1 MSQNNQDVLLNARG
15 ICKTFPG
22 VRALHQV
29 DFSLRR
35 GEIMALLGENGAGK
49 STLVKTLTGVYQPDG
64 GRIELDGVP
73 ISPTDTAHAQRLGIG
88 TVYQEVNL
96 LPNMSVAD
104 NLFIGH
110 EPRRFGLIDRVAMTR
125 QAQAIMAGYGFEM
138 DVTLPL
144 GHHSVAMQ
152 QIVAIA
158 RAISLSARILIL
170 DEPTASLD
178 ASEVQMLFS
187 LMGNLRDQG
196 VSLIFIT
203 HFLDQVYAISDRI
216 TVLRNGELVG
226 TRDTAALP
234 QLDLVKMMLGREL
247 DDNALKRAGK
257 TLRSNQPMVSF
268 RDYGKRG
275 VIAPFS
281 LDVMPGEIV
290 GFAGLLG
297 SGRTETAEL
306 MFGIVPRDGGEC
318 RVRASR

>member
-110 EPRRFGLIDRVAMTR
+110 EPRRFGLIDRTAMTR
-125 QAQAIMAGYGFEM
+125 QAQAIMAGYGF
-138 DVTLPL
+138 
-144 GHHSVAMQ
+144 
-152 QIVAIA
+152 
-158 RAISLSARILIL
+158 
-170 DEPTASLD
+170 
-178 ASEVQMLFS
+178 
-187 LMGNLRDQG
+187 
-196 VSLIFIT
+196 
-203 HFLDQVYAISDRI
+203 
-216 TVLRNGELVG
+216 
-226 TRDTAALP
+226 
-234 QLDLVKMMLGREL
+234 
-247 DDNALKRAGK
+247 
-257 TLRSNQPMVSF
+257 
-268 RDYGKRG
+268 
-275 VIAPFS
+275 
-281 LDVMPGEIV
+281 
-290 GFAGLLG
+290 
-297 SGRTETAEL
+297 
-306 MFGIVPRDGGEC
+306 
-318 RVRASR
+318 

>member
-1 MSQNNQDVLLNARG
+1 MSENNRDVVLHARG
-15 ICKTFPG
+15 ICKAFPG

-49 STLVKTLTGVYQPDG
+49 STLVKTLTGVYQRDA

-110 EPRRFGLIDRVAMTR
+110 EPRRFGFIDRAAMTR
-125 QAQAIMAGYGFEM
+125 QASAIMASHGFEM

-144 GHHSVAMQ
+144 DHYSVAMQ

-158 RAISLSARILIL
+158 RAVSLSAKILIL

-178 ASEVQMLFS
+178 TSEVQMLFS
-187 LMGNLRDQG
+187 LM
-196 VSLIFIT
+196 
-203 HFLDQVYAISDRI
+203 
-216 TVLRNGELVG
+216 
-226 TRDTAALP
+226 
-234 QLDLVKMMLGREL
+234 
-247 DDNALKRAGK
+247 RAC
-257 TLRSNQPMVSF
+257 
-268 RDYGKRG
+268 
-275 VIAPFS
+275 
-281 LDVMPGEIV
+281 
-290 GFAGLLG
+290 
-297 SGRTETAEL
+297 
-306 MFGIVPRDGGEC
+306 GIGG
-318 RVRASR
+318 

>member
-1 MSQNNQDVLLNARG
+1 MARYIGEPIFMSQNNQDVLLNARG

-64 GRIELDGVP
+64 GRIELDGIP

-110 EPRRFGLIDRVAMTR
+110 EPRRFGLIDRAAMTR

-158 RAISLSARILIL
+158 R
-170 DEPTASLD
+170 
-178 ASEVQMLFS
+178 
-187 LMGNLRDQG
+187 
-196 VSLIFIT
+196 
-203 HFLDQVYAISDRI
+203 
-216 TVLRNGELVG
+216 
-226 TRDTAALP
+226 
-234 QLDLVKMMLGREL
+234 
-247 DDNALKRAGK
+247 
-257 TLRSNQPMVSF
+257 
-268 RDYGKRG
+268 
-275 VIAPFS
+275 
-281 LDVMPGEIV
+281 
-290 GFAGLLG
+290 
-297 SGRTETAEL
+297 
-306 MFGIVPRDGGEC
+306 
-318 RVRASR
+318 